1 MWGHLVLQ
9 FPCYECEQPCNLM
22 NILISDHCTRSILG
36 LLCQVTVLGSWE
48 LSVNKHGAYT
58 LAFKEADTSVE
69 PLK

>member
-1 MWGHLVLQ
+1 
-9 FPCYECEQPCNLM
+9 M